1 MTIILEEF
9 TESSFVNDTRNDEVF
24 DNEDNLKSQE
34 IEGKLFL
41 FQDDILNGFKNK
53 NSPTKHYSQKFEF

>member
-41 FQDDILNGFKNK
+41 F
-53 NSPTKHYSQKFEF
+53 